1 MHSDDEPVG
10 RVLSRRQALAAL
22 GLAGAG
28 LTIAGGAGAAYAST
42 GSATASTT
50 SQSVGVVDCVAKPEM
65 TEGPYFVDEGLN
77 RSDIRTD
84 PSDGSTVVGTTL
96 TLNFSVLQVAGGA
109 CSALPGAVVDIWHCD
124 AFGIY
129 SDVAANDSVGKKFLR
144 GYQVSNAAG
153 KVKFTTILP
162 GWYQGRTIHIHIKI
176 RTTGTDGNPYEF
188 TSQLYFTE
196 EFQLAYLATEPYS
209 AKGTRDTTNATD
221 MWYAEAGD
229 QMLLTPRRQGRGY
242 TADFC
247 IGLDLSDTAVG
258 GDDSPGA
265 GGPGGPGGP
274 PPTATPTATAAA

>member
-1 MHSDDEPVG
+1 MHDDDEPVG
-10 RVLSRRQALAAL
+10 RILTRRQALAAL

-28 LTIAGGAGAAYAST
+28 LTIVGSAGAAYAST
-42 GSATASTT
+42 GSTAASTAT
-50 SQSVGVVDCVAKPEM
+50 QALAAIDCVAKPEM

-84 PSDGSTVVGTTL
+84 PSDGSTVVGTRL
-96 TLNFSVLQVAGGA
+96 DVNFSVLQVGTAGCVPLA
-109 CSALPGAVVDIWHCD
+109 DAIVDIWHCD
-124 AFGIY
+124 AFGVY

-153 KVKFTTILP
+153 KVTFTTILP

-196 EFQLAYLATEPYS
+196 EFQLAYLATDPY
-209 AKGTRDTTNATD
+209 AAQGTRDTTNATD
-221 MWYAEAGD
+221 PWYLEAGD
-229 QMLLTPRRQGRGY
+229 QMLLTPRTRRLGY

-258 GDDSPGA
+258 APDS
-265 GGPGGPGGP
+265 GGPGGP
-274 PPTATPTATAAA
+274 PPPSPTPTASASA